1 MKYIFFESDIEII
14 LNRRKQF
21 SFIRSYQNDHDG
33 SLPKISC
40 YKSILLG
47 IRNEPH
53 PLSYDYSLDEDVN
66 IEDIC
71 REFLRILSPKKK
83 ITPIKWSKDIILRLA
98 PKDSVVEKYYIEKCI
113 EETSEEKDLIQS
125 FRKSSLSHHHS
136 ILRKAS
142 LTQKTPAHKCCD
154 RFQSSSIIFSYDKT
168 DGDSNTINNTSLIII
183 TNSCSK

>member
-21 SFIRSYQNDHDG
+21 EFIRSYQNDHDG
-33 SLPKISC
+33 SLPKLSC
-40 YKSILLG
+40 FKFILLG
-47 IRNEPH
+47 VRNEPH
-53 PLSYDYSLDEDVN
+53 PMSYDYFLDEEVN

-71 REFLRILSPKKK
+71 REFLKILSPNKK
-83 ITPIKWSKDIILRLA
+83 ITPMKWSKDIILRLA

-113 EETSEEKDLIQS
+113 DETTEEKNLIQS
-125 FRKSSLSHHHS
+125 FRKSSLSNHHS

-142 LTQKTPAHKCCD
+142 LTQKTPAHKYCD
-154 RFQSSSIIFSYDKT
+154 RFQSNSNIYSYNKT